1 MATEMIPHQSSSLTA
16 RGSFTREQVELIKR
30 TIAKDASDDELAL
43 FIAQCNRTG
52 LDPFSRQ
59 IYAIKRWDSS
69 QGKAVMA
76 VQVSIDGFRLIA
88 ERTGKYGGQL
98 GPYWCGPDAQWREV
112 WLEQEPPRAAKVGVI
127 RTDWQQPI
135 WAVARYDA
143 YVQLT
148 KDGRPNPMW
157 QKMADLLLAKCA
169 EALALRKAFPLELSG
184 LYSTEEMAQADTVA
198 ALVPEPPSPQVAS
211 DAKPGAEG
219 AGQPGNWTRQAQE
232 RDAFK
237 RFLTEHGVSDDEA
250 KAIAGDALGLPR
262 PIKLFSQ
269 WPHSRQE
276 LQHAILAWLLAN
288 RPATGAHWMDDEK
301 ERTRFWAEMAEHGFD
316 EDMVHEVVPSTHKW
330 PGTREEL
337 VEFILASRSEK
348 RRQLSPAQEVP

>member
-1 MATEMIPHQSSSLTA
+1 MATEMIPHQPASPA
-16 RGSFTREQVELIKR
+16 VRASFTREQVELIKR

-143 YVQLT
+143 YVQLM

-184 LYSTEEMAQADTVA
+184 LYSTEEMAQADTVT
-198 ALVPEPPSPQVAS
+198 ALAPEPPSPQVAP
-211 DAKPGAEG
+211 DTRPAAQA
-219 AGQPGNWTRQAQE
+219 AGEAPRNWTSDPRARAKLHAFIASECERTGLAFPPKGPESAYERLKREQFHVEHLADFQGTAQE
-232 RDAFK
+232 FKDGVIAWFDAEVE
-237 RFLTEHGVSDDEA
+237 RQRARQPQEA
-250 KAIAGDALGLPR
+250 
-262 PIKLFSQ
+262 
-269 WPHSRQE
+269 
-276 LQHAILAWLLAN
+276 
-288 RPATGAHWMDDEK
+288 
-301 ERTRFWAEMAEHGFD
+301 
-316 EDMVHEVVPSTHKW
+316 
-330 PGTREEL
+330 
-337 VEFILASRSEK
+337 
-348 RRQLSPAQEVP
+348 AQ